1 MEGADAQSDLDGY
14 LLPYS
19 LGPTKDANV
28 ASLWVN
34 LTAEVVFVPKVA
46 AAVGIKQG
54 ASENARLA
62 AGNG

>member
-1 MEGADAQSDLDGY
+1 MEGADAQGDLDGY
-14 LLPYS
+14 LLPCS
-19 LGPTKDANV
+19 LGPAKDAHV

-34 LTAEVVFVPKVA
+34 LAAEVVFVPKVA

-54 ASENARLA
+54 ARENARLA